1 MALPVPAS
9 TSVLIVGGGAAG
21 LLLAILLRQLDVACV
36 VVEQRDGAQSAPAA
50 HVVSARTLEIC
61 RSAGVDMDAL
71 ETVASAPEEGAWVRW
86 VESLVGPEIG
96 RVPFEGQHRFAQ
108 LFESSPTPLRNLSQH
123 VFEPVLRE
131 QLGDVRDGCQWV
143 SAEEVSGGIVSK
155 LRDTQTGEFQE
166 IRSDYL
172 VGCDG
177 AGSSVRRFLGIAMEG
192 PEELQNFLA
201 IHAEV
206 DLSSVVGD
214 RPATL
219 YWITDPAIQGTFIAH
234 DISSTW
240 VYMKEF
246 NPGIESLDDYPVER
260 AEEIFRRAS
269 GIEQDV
275 PLTVRH
281 VTTWRM
287 SCQIAESYRRG
298 RILLVGDAAHR
309 FPPTGG
315 LGLNTGVADAHNLA
329 WKLALILRGLAPE
342 ALLDTYQSERRPVA
356 QRNAEVSLENAFRL
370 LEVWMAL
377 DVTQDPEESQRRS
390 AAVLSTPE
398 GRATVTHA
406 IENQAEHF
414 DQLGIQLGYRYDAT
428 GVISASDGSLPP
440 VPSNPIREY
449 QPTTYPGSRLPH
461 VVLSRGE
468 EIISSLDLVAPGEF
482 LLLTFSPDWMKVEIS
497 FPLPLRRVWLGY
509 DVTLL
514 AGDFDNLSR
523 DGAILV
529 RPDQHVAWRTQS
541 MPESARV
548 VTFPLSLA

>member
-9 TSVLIVGGGAAG
+9 TSVLIVGGGPAG

-377 DVTQDPEESQRRS
+377 DVTQDPEESPRRS